1 MVFFWIAYKIQS
13 ILLRW
18 TKRTQSKNEMS
29 RLLVDAMH
37 AGNSHKNQ
45 ITDAWI
51 CVSKNPEK
59 KTIYVH
65 QNNCDTCVSNFQITL
80 YDRDAGSWFQPLDRT
95 FSYFITSTSHA
106 NDNNSDGDD
115 DDGGGGGGDT
125 NLMSHQ
131 NVWQI
136 LCFHFWGEKKDVYS
150 LTKPPL
156 TKWN

>member
-1 MVFFWIAYKIQS
+1 MSSKNGFFWIAYEFQS

-59 KTIYVH
+59 KTIYVR

-80 YDRDAGSWFQPLDRT
+80 YDRDAGSWFQPLDEH
-95 FSYFITSTSHA
+95 SVTSSQAHPMQMTTIA
-106 NDNNSDGDD
+106 
-115 DDGGGGGGDT
+115 T
-125 NLMSHQ
+125 ETMTTA
-131 NVWQI
+131 VVVAATQI
-136 LCFHFWGEKKDVYS
+136 
-150 LTKPPL
+150 
-156 TKWN
+156 